1 MEFIKDYFKKH
12 ILDLKLAV
20 LTYQGVPQSLNKTEV
35 VQDLLGAGGGS
46 PARLR
51 PLPAGQETTP
61 GSARAAE
68 SG

>member
-1 MEFIKDYFKKH
+1 MEFIKDYFKKR

-35 VQDLLGAGGGS
+35 VQDLLGAEGGVPCTAS
-46 PARLR
+46 P
-51 PLPAGQETTP
+51 PAGRQETTP